1 MKKAI
6 FAALTAVA
14 MTSTVSA
21 QTEVLKPVKVLK
33 IEAESEG
40 TTRHF
45 FGKVV
50 AKSTVDL
57 AFQVGGQILEL
68 AAVEGEQIAKGE
80 LIARLD
86 TEQFELAKKQAV
98 LSREQADRT
107 VARYE
112 KLKGDAVSRVAL
124 EDAQTAALLAEVD
137 ESNADYSLKHAT
149 LTAPFDALVSDRLVQ
164 NFTTIAAG
172 TAVVRLHDM
181 SELRIEIEVP
191 EVLFQRAGE
200 DPDLTVTAE
209 FPASDRVFPIEIR
222 EFSAEASSVGQ
233 SFKITFGL
241 SQPEDLRVLP
251 GSSVTVKAT
260 LAPDHPTFLVPPEA
274 LLTHTDGTFSAMV
287 FEPTNDLNGTIKR
300 VPVTARPHVTG
311 KMEIVSGLDVG
322 AEIVAMGA
330 STLTE
335 GDTVRRFLGFG
346 Q

>member
-1 MKKAI
+1 MKNAI

-14 MTSTVSA
+14 MTSSVSA
-21 QTEVLKPVKVLK
+21 QTDILKPVKVLK
-33 IEAESEG
+33 IEAENEG

-86 TEQFELAKKQAV
+86 TEQAMRLV
-98 LSREQADRT
+98 
-107 VARYE
+107 
-112 KLKGDAVSRVAL
+112 RVAL

-137 ESNADYSLKHAT
+137 ERNADYSLKHAT

-260 LAPDHPTFLVPPEA
+260 LAPDHSTFLVPAEA

-287 FEPTNDLNGTIKR
+287 FEPINDLNGTIKR

-322 AEIVAMGA
+322 TEIVAMGA

>member
-1 MKKAI
+1 MRNVI
-6 FAALTAVA
+6 LAALTAVA
-14 MTSTVSA
+14 MTSSVSA
-21 QTEVLKPVKVLK
+21 QTEVFKPVKVLTV
-33 IEAESEG
+33 EAASEG
-40 TTRHF
+40 TSRHF

-86 TEQFELAKKQAV
+86 TEQFELAKQQAV
-98 LSREQADRT
+98 LNLEQAERT

-112 KLKGDAVSRVAL
+112 KLKGDAVTGVAL
-124 EDAQTAALLAEVD
+124 EEAQTAALLAKVNVR
-137 ESNADYSLKHAT
+137 NADYSLKHAT
-149 LTAPFDALVSDRLVQ
+149 LSAPFDALVSDRLVQ

-172 TAVVRLHDM
+172 TAIVRLHDM

-191 EVLFQRAGE
+191 EVLFQRAGQ
-200 DPDLTVTAE
+200 DPNMTVTAE
-209 FPASDRVFPIEIR
+209 FPASDKVYPIEIR
-222 EFSAEASSVGQ
+222 EFSAEASNIGQ

-241 SQPEDLRVLP
+241 DKPEDLLVLP

-260 LAPDHPTFLVPPEA
+260 LAPDHPTLLVPAEA
-274 LLTHTDGTFSAMV
+274 LVTHTDGTFSAMI
-287 FEPTNDLNGTIKR
+287 FDPKDDLNGIVKS
-300 VPVTARPHVTG
+300 VAVTARPHLTG
-311 KMEIVSGLDVG
+311 QMEILSGLEAG
-322 AEIVAMGA
+322 TEIVAMGA
-330 STLTE
+330 STLAE